1 MNVNRMSLRA
11 QVKEILLAR
20 ILNGEYKPGDRLV
33 EMQIAQ
39 ELGTSQAPVRESL
52 RELEALGFV
61 ESEPY
66 RGSRVKAVT
75 RAELAEIYPV
85 RAALEEVAA
94 RAATKRLAGNAE
106 ALEAELAAMHRAAEK
121 GDLYEQVQHDV
132 AFHRLIVE
140 ASGNKVL
147 LDAWKSLRIE
157 ARTLISAIATDLD
170 PHELAERHRPVLE
183 ALTAG
188 DSERAGKII
197 RQHVEFFGELILK
210 ADHDSHAADNAGAIS
225 RS

>member
-1 MNVNRMSLRA
+1 LSVSRTSLRT
-11 QVKEILLAR
+11 QIKEILLAR

-61 ESEPY
+61 ESEAY
-66 RGSRVKAVT
+66 RGTRVREVT
-75 RAELAEIYPV
+75 KAELTEIYPV

-94 RAATKRLAGNAE
+94 RVAALRLAGNVE
-106 ALEAELAAMHRAAEK
+106 ALEAELDAMHREAK
-121 GDLYEQVQHDV
+121 NGDLYEQVRHDV
-132 AFHRLIVE
+132 EFHRLIVE
-140 ASGNKVL
+140 ASGNRVL
-147 LDAWKSLRIE
+147 IEVWKSLRIE

-170 PHELAERHRPVLE
+170 PDELAERHRPVLE
-183 ALTAG
+183 ALAAG
-188 DSERAGKII
+188 DSEQAGTLI

-210 ADHDSHAADNAGAIS
+210 GE
-225 RS
+225 R